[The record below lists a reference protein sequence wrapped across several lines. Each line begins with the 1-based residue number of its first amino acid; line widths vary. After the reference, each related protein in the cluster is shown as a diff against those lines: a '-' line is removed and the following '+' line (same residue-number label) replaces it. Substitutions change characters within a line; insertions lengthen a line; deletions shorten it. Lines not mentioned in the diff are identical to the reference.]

1 MSPSLTA
8 DTIGP
13 VDVAV
18 LLFEGN
24 NFNGEVA
31 PALADLHSAGTVRV
45 IDLAFVRKDADGT
58 TAFLEVEDSDIAEAY
73 ARIHDDDL
81 DLLSDS
87 DLKQIAEDLD
97 PGSSALVVVFENT
110 WAARLARA
118 IRESHGQLLSLERIP
133 RDSVLTALAA
143 LEEG

>member
-24 NFNGEVA
+24 NFNGQVA

-73 ARIHDDDL
+73 ARIHDDEL

-87 DLKQIAEDLD
+87 DLKQIAENLD

-118 IRESHGQLLSLERIP
+118 IRESHGQLLSLERVP

>member
-1 MSPSLTA
+1 MAHSLTA

-24 NFNGEVA
+24 DFNGEVA
-31 PALADLHSAGTVRV
+31 PALADLHNAGTVHL

-58 TAFLEVEDSDIAEAY
+58 TAFLEVEDADVAEAY
-73 ARIHDDDL
+73 ARIHADEL
-81 DLLSDS
+81 DLLSDN
-87 DLKQIAEDLD
+87 DLTQIAESLD

-110 WAARLARA
+110 WVAGLARA
-118 IRESHGQLLSLERIP
+118 IRESRGQLLSLERVP
-133 RDSVLTALAA
+133 RESVLKALTA

>member
-1 MSPSLTA
+1 MSHSLTA

-45 IDLAFVRKDADGT
+45 IDLAFVRRDADGT
-58 TAFLEVEDSDIAEAY
+58 TAFLEVEDADVAEAY
-73 ARIHDDDL
+73 ARIHADEL
-81 DLLSDS
+81 DLLSDN
-87 DLKQIAEDLD
+87 DLTQIAESLD

-110 WAARLARA
+110 WVAGLARA
-118 IRESHGQLLSLERIP
+118 IRESRGQLLSLERVP
-133 RDSVLTALAA
+133 RESVLKALTA

>member
-1 MSPSLTA
+1 M
-8 DTIGP
+8 
-13 VDVAV
+13 
-18 LLFEGN
+18 
-24 NFNGEVA
+24 
-31 PALADLHSAGTVRV
+31 

-58 TAFLEVEDSDIAEAY
+58 TAFLEVEDSDIAESY
-73 ARIHDDDL
+73 ARIHADEL
-81 DLLSDS
+81 DLLSDT

-97 PGSSALVVVFENT
+97 PGSSALVIVFENT

-133 RDSVLTALAA
+133 RDSVLKALIA

>member
-1 MSPSLTA
+1 MSHSLTA

-18 LLFEGN
+18 LLFESN

-58 TAFLEVEDSDIAEAY
+58 TASLEVEDADVAEAY
-73 ARIHDDDL
+73 ARIHADEL
-81 DLLSDS
+81 DLLSDN
-87 DLKQIAEDLD
+87 DLTQIAESLD

-110 WAARLARA
+110 WVAGLARA
-118 IRESHGQLLSLERIP
+118 IRESRGQLLSLERVP
-133 RDSVLTALAA
+133 RESVLKALTA